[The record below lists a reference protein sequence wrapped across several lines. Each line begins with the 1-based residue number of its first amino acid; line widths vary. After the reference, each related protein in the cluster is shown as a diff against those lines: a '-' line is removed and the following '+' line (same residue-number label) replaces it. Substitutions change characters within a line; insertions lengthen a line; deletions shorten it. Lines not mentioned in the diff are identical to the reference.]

1 MNRTIDRIKTLE
13 TNDQRASVIFT
24 MINHFNT
31 RQAKEMSAM
40 YANLDKDGREEF
52 IQDVYNRGIFV
63 HIPPFWH
70 ERPLFDVLTEIYDK
84 YDWLTPYK
92 AFIKKNGRYRPIMN
106 NLIVGEMYII
116 RLKQTASKGLSTRSV
131 GGVNLIGVPV
141 KDAQAKE
148 NKILYSKTPC
158 RLGLDEVLNLLIGMD
173 PYELAKMSMS
183 YRNSIEGTHDLPV
196 QLLKQ
201 GIVEK
206 LRDDDKVINRNI
218 EVFNAYLKTMG
229 YKLQQSETIKEILF
243 ECIDNELHERELPTG
258 EKVLVTDE
266 KYIDLLVECKVDKY
280 FEEEIFIGTMDEYE
294 ELRKELFEKFK
305 KDIQGTG
312 YAI

>member
-1 MNRTIDRIKTLE
+1 M
-13 TNDQRASVIFT
+13 IFT
-24 MINHFNT
+24 MIGHFNT
-31 RQAKEMSAM
+31 RQAKEMGEM
-40 YANLDKDGREEF
+40 YAKLDKDGRKEF
-52 IQDVYNRGIFV
+52 IEDVYTKGIFV

-70 ERPLFDVLTEIYDK
+70 ERPLFDVITEVYQK

-106 NLIVGEMYII
+106 NLVVGEMYII

-173 PYELAKMSMS
+173 PYDLAKMSMS

-201 GIVEK
+201 GMIDK

-229 YKLQQSETIKEILF
+229 YKLQQSETVKEIIF
-243 ECIDNELHERELPTG
+243 ECIDNDLHERTLPDG

-266 KYIDLLVECKVDKY
+266 KYMELLINYKVDKY

-294 ELRKELFEKFK
+294 EFRKELFEKFK
-305 KDIQGTG
+305 KEVSGTSFEL
-312 YAI
+312 

>member
-1 MNRTIDRIKTLE
+1 
-13 TNDQRASVIFT
+13 
-24 MINHFNT
+24 
-31 RQAKEMSAM
+31 
-40 YANLDKDGREEF
+40 
-52 IQDVYNRGIFV
+52 
-63 HIPPFWH
+63 
-70 ERPLFDVLTEIYDK
+70 
-84 YDWLTPYK
+84 
-92 AFIKKNGRYRPIMN
+92 
-106 NLIVGEMYII
+106 MYII

-173 PYELAKMSMS
+173 PYDLAKMSMS

-201 GIVEK
+201 GMVDK
-206 LRDDDKVINRNI
+206 LRDDDKIINRNI

-229 YKLQQSETIKEILF
+229 YKLQQSETIKEIIF
-243 ECIDNELHERELPTG
+243 DCIDNDLHERELPDG

-266 KYIDLLVECKVDKY
+266 KYIELLVEYKVDKY

-305 KDIQGTG
+305 KEFNETSYEI
-312 YAI
+312 